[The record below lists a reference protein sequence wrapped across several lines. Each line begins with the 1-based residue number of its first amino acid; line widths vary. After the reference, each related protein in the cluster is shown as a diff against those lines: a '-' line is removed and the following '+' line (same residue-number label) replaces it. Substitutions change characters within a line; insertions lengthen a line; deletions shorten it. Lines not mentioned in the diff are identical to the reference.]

1 MMFFVCQT
9 FLVVFPKYFIFG
21 VACNLSSPVPIRST
35 PAHLFGKNQDLSAYS
50 DPSLAGFIL
59 RHIFLCGVLYDPT
72 TGETVYIPVGTR
84 IYVEARDP
92 RYQEVV

>member
-1 MMFFVCQT
+1 
-9 FLVVFPKYFIFG
+9 
-21 VACNLSSPVPIRST
+21 
-35 PAHLFGKNQDLSAYS
+35 
-50 DPSLAGFIL
+50 
-59 RHIFLCGVLYDPT
+59 VLYDPT